1 MVSPQAV
8 LKVLARPKYSV
19 PLYKAKSGFSI
30 LTGECLTFETVSPT
44 SQCYMIYSEF
54 FNLIY
59 L

>member
-19 PLYKAKSGFSI
+19 PLYKAKSGFSS
-30 LTGECLTFETVSPT
+30 LTGEGLTFETVSTT